1 VLCAYVRIHWVDLD
15 SQSFINSLNAKIPG
29 PPRPLRTPP
38 THSIPA
44 VGGCLACGGGPDG
57 GHDLDVATQSRTI
70 KDHSKAPS
78 WSPQGGQQVLNTP
91 LMEGRSVCDTI

>member
-1 VLCAYVRIHWVDLD
+1 LLA
-15 SQSFINSLNAKIPG
+15 
-29 PPRPLRTPP
+29 
-38 THSIPA
+38 A
-44 VGGCLACGGGPDG
+44 VGQMEGTISSLQTT
-57 GHDLDVATQSRTI
+57 VATQSRTI